1 MLYSDEFIESIIES
15 PVERIVE
22 ICKVPVEFLNSMYES
37 DNEITKEDYDELIV
51 TYSLVQSIFEEKI
64 LDSDM
69 DSVFISGNIIN
80 DCRQLYNYFNTILNE
95 FISEEANLRVQSL
108 TSKFKSKL
116 GSGFAYEFTQGD
128 IDRIQTL
135 INELRGEISKS
146 DFIASEHKSR
156 LLKRLEHL
164 QAEMHKRMSDLDKF
178 WGLVGDAGV
187 AIGKFGNDAKPFI
200 DRIREITDIIWRTQS
215 KAEELPSSTQNPML
229 PSMTPQSKE

>member
-1 MLYSDEFIESIIES
+1 MLYSDEFIESIIEN
-15 PVERIVE
+15 PVEKIVQ
-22 ICKVPVEFLNSMYES
+22 ICKQPVEFLVMNHEA
-37 DNEITKEDYDELIV
+37 NITKKNYDELIE

-64 LDSDM
+64 LDQVVSPLT
-69 DSVFISGNIIN
+69 FSGSIIP
-80 DCRQLYNYFNTILNE
+80 DCAQLFNYFSAILE
-95 FISEEANLRVQSL
+95 AFISEEANLKVQSL

-135 INELRGEISKS
+135 INELREKIKKS

-164 QAEMHKRMSDLDKF
+164 QIEMHKKMSDLDKF

-187 AIGKFGNDAKPFI
+187 AIGKFGNDAKPFV
-200 DRIREITDIIWRTQS
+200 DRIKEITDIIWRTQS

-229 PSMTPQSKE
+229 PNMTLQVME